1 MKAPAARGQGVRRN
15 DTGDP
20 RNVDAAY
27 RALSG
32 TRHRLTKQRRM
43 ILAQLAGLN
52 RYVTAQELHAR
63 MARSRS
69 PAGLATVYRTLE
81 ALRSLGIVTTSSRG
95 AETAYLLCDSAH
107 HHHAV
112 CTKCGRVDE
121 VPCRSGSDL
130 QRALLRGL
138 RFRLTQHE
146 MRFLGIC
153 ARCS

>member
-1 MKAPAARGQGVRRN
+1 MRAPASRGPRAGHN
-15 DTGDP
+15 DTSNS

-32 TRHRLTKQRRM
+32 TSHRLTKQRRV
-43 ILAQLAGLN
+43 ILRELGSLK

-63 MARSRS
+63 MVRSHAL
-69 PAGLATVYRTLE
+69 AGLATVYRTLE

-95 AETAYLLCDSAH
+95 SETAYLLCDSAH

-121 VPCRSGSDL
+121 VPCRSGSNL

-146 MRFLGIC
+146 MRFFGVC